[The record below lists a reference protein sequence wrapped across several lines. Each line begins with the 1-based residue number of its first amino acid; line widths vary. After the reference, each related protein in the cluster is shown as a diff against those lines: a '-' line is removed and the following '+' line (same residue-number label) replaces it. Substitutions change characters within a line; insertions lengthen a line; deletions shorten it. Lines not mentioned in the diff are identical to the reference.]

1 MIIQGLTPTNPP
13 PTLNSMFNA
22 VQSNVLHNQTPQAS
36 TIVKLSTQGQALS
49 LATTQNAAIASPASY
64 ASPAS
69 GATTSMA
76 ATAQTHSEAN
86 ETRGQ
91 ETNETGSVR
100 LTESE
105 NSAQT
110 TASTDSSANPYGA
123 IQQSQYAAS
132 AVQNT
137 NNVSVFA

>member
-13 PTLNSMFNA
+13 PTLNSMFNT
-22 VQSNVLHNQTPQAS
+22 VQNNVLHNQTPQAS

-49 LATTQNAAIASPASY
+49 LATTQNAAI